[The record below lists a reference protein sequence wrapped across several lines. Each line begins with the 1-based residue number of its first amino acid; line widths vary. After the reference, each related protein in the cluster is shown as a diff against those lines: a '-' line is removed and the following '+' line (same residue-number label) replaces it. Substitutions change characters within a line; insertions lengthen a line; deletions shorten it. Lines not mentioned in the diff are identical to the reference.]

1 MNGARLVLAVVSTLV
16 QEAALVVVWYW
27 WLPELGI
34 FLPLYVLLVVM
45 VVWAVYAV
53 TVFWVVTQTIKRKA
67 VVGLPDMVGSRG
79 KAVNRLDPVGLVK
92 ISSELWGAESV
103 EGGIEIGEEVTVI
116 RQDSLK
122 VFVRRARPGVATG
135 KQPAPTH

>member
-1 MNGARLVLAVVSTLV
+1 MNGARLLLAVVSTLV

-27 WLPELGI
+27 GLPELGI

-53 TVFWVVTQTIKRKA
+53 GVFWVVTQTIKRKA

-122 VFVRRARPGVATG
+122 VFVRRASPGVATG